1 MLIRGSLRVS
11 KLKKVRLLLDIGV
24 TKTGSKSRQQYFAS
38 TYDKRKNTSTVF
50 LETGREGIWHRPV
63 YDRLKAHDYAVLN
76 DLKDEIKSLNDEC
89 EVALLSFEQFYLL
102 GEPQIEALKHEFPNL
117 HVTLFVRRQDEI
129 VSSTLNQLHKAH
141 RVPWS
146 EVEAFEKRI
155 PSYMHEFD
163 YSLHLERWSN
173 RLSKANV
180 KVVMYNK
187 QRSSVETFCEVNGLE
202 TPTKVES
209 EDRLNFAI
217 DGFGLAVLRSLKKRV
232 GENEKLPE
240 IIEFAHRALD
250 PHFRP
255 DGPTRYLFPKSS
267 SKKIMKSFK
276 VSNKRLRR
284 DWFRRKIRL
293 FPSRENGQY
302 AEHCLDDVG
311 KTVAEI
317 LSRAGLG

>member
-1 MLIRGSLRVS
+1 MRGISRVTS
-11 KLKKVRLLLDIGV
+11 LKKVRLLLDIGA
-24 TKTGSKSRQQYFAS
+24 TKTGSKSRQKYFAS
-38 TYDKRKNTSTVF
+38 TYDKRKHSSTVF

-63 YDRLKAHDYAVLN
+63 YDRLKAHDYSVLN
-76 DLKDEIKSLNDEC
+76 DLKDEIESLNDEC
-89 EVALLSFEQFYLL
+89 EIALLSFEQFYLL
-102 GEPQIEALKHEFPNL
+102 GERQIETLKQEFPDL

-155 PSYMHEFD
+155 PFYMQEFD
-163 YSLHLERWSN
+163 YSLHLERWSS

-187 QRSSVETFCEVNGLE
+187 RRSSIETFCEANGIA
-202 TPTKVES
+202 TPPHGAF

-217 DGFGLAVLRSLKKRV
+217 DGFGLAVLRSIKMRV
-232 GENEKLPE
+232 GEDEKLPE
-240 IIEFAHRALD
+240 IIELAHRALD
-250 PHFRP
+250 SHFNSE
-255 DGPTRYLFPKSS
+255 GPTRYLFPKSS
-267 SKKIMKSFK
+267 SRKIMKSFK
-276 VSNKRLRR
+276 VSNERLRR

-293 FPSRENGQY
+293 FPSREHGQY

-311 KTVAEI
+311 ETVVEI
-317 LSRAGLG
+317 LSQAGLGH